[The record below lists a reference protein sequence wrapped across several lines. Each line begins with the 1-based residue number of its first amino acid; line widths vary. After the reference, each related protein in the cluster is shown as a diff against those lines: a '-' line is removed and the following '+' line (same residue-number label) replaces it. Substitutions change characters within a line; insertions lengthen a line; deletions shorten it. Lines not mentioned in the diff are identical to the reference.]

1 MKNTQLEK
9 QTIDTMTTH
18 QKEML
23 RNLATLGISM
33 AGALIARSVV
43 SKIRYRTQQ
52 TATPVHQASWPEAI
66 TWTIAMS
73 LTAGFTRM
81 LLKRYSQQKLPHQV

>member
-1 MKNTQLEK
+1 MKT
-9 QTIDTMTTH
+9 QTINNMTTH

-33 AGALIARSVV
+33 AGALLARSVV

-52 TATPVHQASWPEAI
+52 TSTPVHQASWSEAI

-81 LLKRYSQQKLPHQV
+81 LLKRYSQQKLHQQV